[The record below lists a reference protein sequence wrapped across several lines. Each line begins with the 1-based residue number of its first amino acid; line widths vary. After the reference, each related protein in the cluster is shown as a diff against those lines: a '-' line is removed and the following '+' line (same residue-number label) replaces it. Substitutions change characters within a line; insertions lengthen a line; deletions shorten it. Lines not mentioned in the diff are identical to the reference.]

1 MKKNIILSL
10 LIITSVSFS
19 NLQATCVAGNAEVLR
34 ASKNL
39 KNIYNFVFTEYL
51 DVCSTKNVD
60 DPKTSCTI
68 SKNKIDALKKD
79 QIKLNKLIDYTYVRG
94 VQVYRTCG
102 IKSGFDVIDKIR
114 NYDGIFLNENIND
127 CINRIEKRRK
137 DTCPL

>member
-1 MKKNIILSL
+1 MKKITVVSIILIGSFA
-10 LIITSVSFS
+10 FS
-19 NLQATCVAGNAEVLR
+19 NLNATCVAGNAEVLR

-68 SKNKIDALKKD
+68 SKKKIDALKKD

-94 VQVYRTCG
+94 VQVYKTCG
-102 IKSGFDVIDKIR
+102 IKSGFDAIDKIR

-127 CINRIEKRRK
+127 CMNRIEKSRK